1 MLTAILAL
9 LLFTVLIFPHEL
21 GHFLMARATG
31 VQVNE
36 FAFGMGPAIWQ
47 KQRGETLYS
56 IRAFPI
62 GGYCAMEGED
72 TESDSERSFAS
83 KAAWQKLLVLIA
95 GSAMNVLICV
105 VIVTVIIGISGTATT
120 KIADLNKNQPAYQA
134 GLRAG
139 DKIVAVNSEKI
150 GSWTDLSEAIQKNH
164 DHLEISY
171 IRGGSRDTVSM
182 KAVKN
187 EDRYVI
193 GISPQ
198 FDHNPVRAVRNGI
211 ITTGTMTKAL
221 FSGLKMLITGKA
233 GADDV
238 SGPVGIVSMVHQ
250 SASRGAVF
258 FFMLMA
264 FMSLNLA
271 IINMLPFPA
280 LDGGRVIF
288 VLIRA
293 VTGNAITDRMEA
305 AVHAIGLMLLLGL
318 ILVITWN
325 DIVKLM

>member
-9 LLFTVLIFPHEL
+9 LLFAVLIFPHEL

-36 FAFGMGPAIWQ
+36 FVFGMGPAIWQ

-56 IRAFPI
+56 IRVFPI

-72 TESDSERSFAS
+72 TESDNERSFS
-83 KAAWQKLLVLIA
+83 NKAAWQKLLVLIA

-120 KIADLNKNQPAYQA
+120 KITVLDKTQPAWQA
-134 GLRAG
+134 GLRPG
-139 DKIVAVNSEKI
+139 DKIVAVNSEPI
-150 GSWTDLSEAIQKNH
+150 SSWTDLSMAIQKNH
-164 DHLEISY
+164 DDLKISY
-171 IRGGSRDTVSM
+171 IRGGNRHTVSV

-187 EDRYVI
+187 DDRYVI
-193 GISPQ
+193 GIMPQ
-198 FDHNPVRAVRNGI
+198 LDHNPLNAVRNGI
-211 ITTGTMTKAL
+211 KTTGTMTGAL

-258 FFMLMA
+258 FFLLMA

-318 ILVITWN
+318 IIVITWN
-325 DIVKLM
+325 DIVKLL